1 MEWIELQQQA
11 SQVLQGGLSGLLSS
25 TLENRPGTVTTAS
38 GNYLLFAE
46 SEPLYIGQALN
57 LRQRL
62 STHQRS
68 KKFEP
73 FLETLGFRTMEVAI
87 GRKEIE
93 EYGMFSL
100 KTPLN
105 KSHRNRVFNDSELLD
120 QQAFELWGSVQNQ
133 SDKLL
138 MQALEHIEAQLIL
151 PDSTENST
159 LPGIYIVRRNNEIIY
174 IGESLSLVKRIN
186 VHQKTTRFSVF
197 RRSVAKAYLGF
208 ELKTKA
214 ELGILES
221 QDKKRFFLSPE
232 EELQVNQF
240 VDTCSFWKLPVSFG
254 RFELEDAL
262 IKQYAP
268 QLNRKGKK

>member
-1 MEWIELQQQA
+1 M
-11 SQVLQGGLSGLLSS
+11 
-25 TLENRPGTVTTAS
+25 
-38 GNYLLFAE
+38 
-46 SEPLYIGQALN
+46 
-57 LRQRL
+57 
-62 STHQRS
+62 
-68 KKFEP
+68 
-73 FLETLGFRTMEVAI
+73 ETLAFRTMEVAI

-100 KTPLN
+100 QTPL
-105 KSHRNRVFNDSELLD
+105 KKTYGNRVFNETELLD
-120 QQAFELWGSVQNQ
+120 QQAFELWNRVQNK

-138 MQALEHIEAQLIL
+138 MQALDHIEAQLMQS
-151 PDSTENST
+151 DSAENSA

-174 IGESLSLVKRIN
+174 IGESLSMAKRLN
-186 VHQKTTRFSVF
+186 AHQKTTRFSAF

-221 QDKKRFFLSPE
+221 QDKKRFFFSPE

-240 VDTCSFWKLPVSFG
+240 VDTCSFWKMPVSFG
-254 RFELEDAL
+254 RFELENAL